1 MNFYLYA
8 MLKSAQDRFSITGEL
23 KKKKKI
29 IKEAE
34 KECFSYSSSF
44 MLPPEATVTQIQ
56 NFLMSMQSQCPEH

>member
-34 KECFSYSSSF
+34 KDVF
-44 MLPPEATVTQIQ
+44 LTVAASCYRQR
-56 NFLMSMQSQCPEH
+56 LL